1 MTPGQAR
8 AARAFLNLDMKTV
21 CEQAPVGKR
30 TLTEFE
36 RGSRAVA
43 DTTLARLKGYY
54 LAQGIVF
61 KSTDNGNEIIQYD
74 KFNKIDGVDDGNV
87 RPKLEYNDNFG
98 LNEIS
103 SEFKKLESDISN
115 CRASINFSRDI
126 IHLAMSISNLN
137 QKQIAA
143 ELKCSPAFISAILLQ
158 KKWLSNDL
166 AINIQNKY
174 SVGGLSTLVLA
185 EKRLIKML
193 FDMKKI
199 ANNLENEINHV
210 KEFNSIT

>member
-21 CEQAPVGKR
+21 CEQVPVGKR

-54 LAQGIVF
+54 LAQGVVF
-61 KSTDNGNEIIQYD
+61 KSTDNGDEIIQYGN
-74 KFNKIDGVDDGNV
+74 FNKKNVIDDGNV
-87 RPKLEYNDNFG
+87 RPKLEYNDRFG
-98 LNEIS
+98 FNEIS
-103 SEFKKLESDISN
+103 GEFEKLGSDISN

-137 QKQIAA
+137 QKQIAT

-174 SVGGLSTLVLA
+174 SIDGLLAVVLA
-185 EKRLIKML
+185 EKRLKKML
-193 FDMKKI
+193 LDIEKI
-199 ANNLENEINHV
+199 ANNLGNEINRV
-210 KEFNSIT
+210 KEINSIT